1 MSKDVSVKR
10 LVLDILKPLEPSLVK
25 ISEVL
30 ANIKGVNAV
39 NLVVYEMDRKT
50 ETVKATIEGNDIDF
64 EKIKKAIEKFGV
76 VIHSVDAVVTGKR
89 IIEESKT
96 PQDSF
101 LKVP

>member
-1 MSKDVSVKR
+1 MNKDISVKR
-10 LVLDILKPLEPSLVK
+10 LVLDMLKPLEPSLIK

-30 ANIKGVNAV
+30 ANIEGLSAV

-50 ETVKATIEGNDIDF
+50 ETVKATIEGDDIDF
-64 EKIKKAIEKFGV
+64 EKIKKALEEFGV
-76 VIHSVDAVVTGKR
+76 VIHSIDAVVTGKR